1 MIQIYF
7 LSWNLPP
14 SSGPKQ
20 FCFIFWPSDFQTVH
34 PFCLPRRLLSIVFVM
49 CWRERYLLQQKRN
62 PTISIKRVAYLWK
75 VPTVSSSQET
85 LNLALVNVPSV
96 KVKERGWISDGV
108 FAASSPF
115 SSSSVLCCVDS
126 GSSEGVR
133 GYKMLP
139 DMISPPNR
147 FWRFTTAVGSSDT
160 RPRPPFCSLSTRI
173 SLILCPHVFL
183 ASVRGA

>member
-1 MIQIYF
+1 MLKSSLLVATKEESYHLYKAYRLSLKRPNSF
-7 LSWNLPP
+7 L
-14 SSGPKQ
+14 
-20 FCFIFWPSDFQTVH
+20 IT
-34 PFCLPRRLLSIVFVM
+34 R
-49 CWRERYLLQQKRN
+49 
-62 PTISIKRVAYLWK
+62 
-75 VPTVSSSQET
+75 ET
-85 LNLALVNVPSV
+85 LNLALVNGSWFVPSV